1 MSTIDGRIA
10 YMTGEYPR
18 ATDTFIQ
25 REIAAL
31 RKLGLH
37 VQTFAVREPAGHLI
51 TDEAQAAESAATNYL
66 IPTSPVG
73 LLRSHA
79 WAFFRS
85 PRRYIR
91 SVHLAI
97 STRAPGIARTIKQ
110 LAYFAEAGVLAE
122 QMRRRKLPHLH
133 NHFSNS
139 SCSVAMLAA
148 EMGGFSFSFTMH
160 GPSEFFEPKVFALDE
175 KIRRAAFV
183 ACISYFCRSQAMV
196 FVEPGQWEKLK
207 IVHCGVE
214 DAPRLAGEPA
224 RRVPRV
230 PSEETRRAGS
240 PAKQEKR
247 RLLFVGRLAAVKGL
261 PILLDAFAA
270 LRRSFELELLLAG
283 DGPDRP
289 ALQAQCEALGIAD
302 CVRFLGYQSLAEV
315 QGLLREADV
324 FVLPSFAEGVPVVL
338 MEAMSAGVPVVA
350 TRIAGIPELVEHER
364 TGLLV
369 PPGDAGLLAEQVAR
383 LLNDPQLAG
392 RLLAAA
398 KQKVADEFNVHTEAG
413 RLFELFSHCLNHES
427 IESNEP
433 RGWGELP
440 RGQGCRAPLLT
451 T

>member
-31 RKLGLH
+31 RKLGMH
-37 VQTFAVREPAGHLI
+37 VQTFAVREPAGNLI
-51 TDEAQAAESAATNYL
+51 TDQAQAAERAATHYL
-66 IPTSPVG
+66 IPASPAG
-73 LLRSHA
+73 LLRSHFS
-79 WAFFRS
+79 AFFRS
-85 PRRYIR
+85 PRRYFR
-91 SVHLAI
+91 SLRLAI

-110 LAYFAEAGVLAE
+110 LAYFAEAGLLAQ
-122 QMRRRKLPHLH
+122 QMRRRKLAHLH

-160 GPSEFFEPKVFALDE
+160 GPSEFFEPKVFAIDE

-196 FVEPGQWEKLK
+196 FVEPGEWDKLK

-214 DAPRLAGEPA
+214 DTARLAAELA
-224 RRVPRV
+224 RGVIV
-230 PSEETRRAGS
+230 
-240 PAKQEKR
+240 EKPR
-247 RLLFVGRLAAVKGL
+247 RLLFIGRLAAVKGL

-270 LRRSFELELLLAG
+270 LRESFDLELLLAG
-283 DGPDRP
+283 DGPDRA
-289 ALQAQCEALGIAD
+289 ALQSRCDQLAITD
-302 CVRFLGYQSLAEV
+302 RVRFLGYQSPAQV
-315 QGLLREADV
+315 QSLLREADV

-383 LLNDPQLAG
+383 LLNDPQLAD
-392 RLLAAA
+392 RLSAAA
-398 KQKVADEFNVHTEAG
+398 KQKVAGEFNAHTEAG
-413 RLFELFSHCLNHES
+413 RLFELFLHCLNHKP
-427 IESNEP
+427 IESKEP
-433 RGWGELP
+433 RGWGEIP
-440 RGQGCRAPLLT
+440 RGQGCREPLLT